1 MARMNRLPAGV
12 LARGLAVLAWAA
24 GGCASTPPTVPV
36 AARPLGVEVEALR
49 LSAAGY
55 MLDLRYRV
63 VDVDDAGPLF
73 ERGTRPFLVEE
84 GSGAQLAVPTTPKLG
99 QLRTTRIQSVKPGRM
114 YSMIFANPGR
124 VVQPGARMVLAV
136 GDKRIEGIV
145 VE

>member
-1 MARMNRLPAGV
+1 MVCRGRWPAGV
-12 LARGLAVLAWAA
+12 LAMGLAVLALAA
-24 GGCASTPPTVPV
+24 AGCASTPPTVPV
-36 AARPLGVEVEALR
+36 AVSPLGVEVEALR

-63 VDVDDAGPLF
+63 VDVDAAAPLF

-84 GSGAQLAVPTTPKLG
+84 GSGAQFAVPTTPKLG
-99 QLRTTRIQSVKPGRM
+99 QLRTTRIQSVKDGRT

-124 VVQPGARMVLAV
+124 LVQPGARMVLAV
-136 GDKRIEGIV
+136 GDQRIEGIV

>member
-1 MARMNRLPAGV
+1 MGRGKGLPAGV
-12 LARGLAVLAWAA
+12 LARGLAVLALAA
-24 GGCASTPPTVPV
+24 GGCASVPPTAPM
-36 AARPLGVEVEALR
+36 AARPLGVEVEGLR

-73 ERGTRPFLVEE
+73 ERGTRPVLVEE
-84 GSGAQLAVPTTPKLG
+84 VSGAQFAVPTTPKLG

-124 VVQPGARMVLAV
+124 LVQPGARMVLAV
-136 GDKRIEGIV
+136 GDTRIEGIV